1 VFSIQGTIRNIA
13 LLFLLTML
21 ALPARAQ
28 DTPPR
33 APQLDLS
40 NPLNTRPRQF
50 TIRSINLIGTESY
63 SVAMISG
70 TTGLQEGENITI
82 PGEAVATA
90 VRRLYNT
97 GLFSD
102 VRIAHT
108 EVGAGGV
115 HIDIF
120 VTEQPRLEDYEL
132 RGIRRSH
139 RRDLRNLIT
148 LLPGF
153 AVTESSKMQAVN
165 TIKRFYRE
173 KGYWFTEV
181 QVTEG
186 NVDTLRNRMMV
197 FFDVDPG
204 QRIQI
209 RTVEIDGNDNFSDRK
224 LRSNMKPVKRTTFWR
239 SLTRQTFDR
248 EKFQEGKQNLANF
261 YKKNGHLDFRIIEDT
276 VFVYDHNRRRQ
287 GVAINLTI
295 VEGPQYRV
303 RNISWEGNTVYT
315 DDRLSEAL
323 GFQKGDVFNQE
334 KYEMNLSINRES
346 SDVTS
351 LYQNIGYL
359 FMRIEEDIRFVEGDS
374 LDLHFN
380 IVEDE
385 IAKLVEVNFTGN
397 TKTNDD
403 VVRRNLRNIPGT
415 NYSRAAIQR
424 SVRELATLGYFVPEN
439 ILPDLDYNYEEKTV
453 NVIYSLDESASTDN
467 FEFSGG
473 FGGRQIGVILSARLN
488 FNNFSAQNLFNGEAW
503 RPLPSGDGQRLSLGV
518 QVTGRGFQNYSL
530 SFQEPWLFGR
540 PNSFGVSTS
549 YSYYKF
555 SNQRF
560 EQFSSSLSLGR
571 RLQWPDD
578 FFQQINVLSYQM
590 FDVFRSEGLLEP
602 GRASM
607 LSIRSIIERNST
619 DNPLSPNNGSK
630 ISASIEVA
638 PPLPGFKQY
647 YKGMLSIQ
655 NHIPLVGR
663 LVATSGAE
671 FGYMG
676 WLSSKDRSQ
685 FQRFYLGGTPLQQ
698 QQVFYRD
705 NVDLKGFPGGFGG
718 SISPF
723 INGEAVGGRLYNKY
737 FAELRYPAVSS
748 EQVQLIPYIFAESG
762 NAYLDFNTWDPFNL
776 KRAAGFGVRVF
787 LPILGLIDLSYGY
800 RFDGIPNTSIEP
812 GKWEFLIN
820 IGSPF

>member
-1 VFSIQGTIRNIA
+1 VFSKQGTIRNLTLLL
-13 LLFLLTML
+13 LLFLL
-21 ALPARAQ
+21 AEPAHSQ
-28 DTPPR
+28 VV
-33 APQLDLS
+33 APGVPQIDLS
-40 NPLNTRPRQF
+40 NPLNSRPRQF

-63 SVAMISG
+63 SVSMISG
-70 TTGLQEGENITI
+70 TTGLQVGESITI
-82 PGEAVATA
+82 PGEMIATA
-90 VRRLYNT
+90 VKRLYNT

-102 VRIAHT
+102 VSVVHT
-108 EVGAGGV
+108 EISTGSVDL
-115 HIDIF
+115 DIY

-132 RGIRRSH
+132 RGIKRSH
-139 RRDLRNLIT
+139 RRDLREQIT

-165 TIKRFYRE
+165 TIHRYYRE
-173 KGYWFTEV
+173 KGYWYTNVDVIDGE
-181 QVTEG
+181 
-186 NVDTLRNRMMV
+186 VDTLRNRMKV
-197 FFDVDPG
+197 IFDIDPG
-204 QRIQI
+204 ERIQI
-209 RTVEIDGNDNFSDRK
+209 RTVEIDGNESFSDRK
-224 LRSNMKPVKRTTFWR
+224 LRSQMKPIKRTTFWR
-239 SLTRQTFDR
+239 SLTRQTFERDDYL
-248 EKFQEGKQNLANF
+248 EGKQNLINF
-261 YKKNGHLDFRIIEDT
+261 YKKNGHLDFRIKEDT
-276 VFVYDHNRRRQ
+276 VYVYDHNRRRQ

-295 VEGPQYRV
+295 EEGPQYRV
-303 RNISWEGNTVYT
+303 RNITWEGNTVYP
-315 DDRLSEAL
+315 SEVLNESL
-323 GFQKGDVFNQE
+323 GFEKGDVFNQE
-334 KYEMNLSINRES
+334 KFEMNLNINRES

-359 FMRIEEDIRFVEGDS
+359 FMRIEQDIRFVQGDS
-374 LDLHFN
+374 IDIHLN
-380 IVEDE
+380 IIEDE
-385 IAKLVEVNFTGN
+385 IAELVEVSFTGN

-488 FNNFSAQNLFNGEAW
+488 FNNFSAQNLLNGEAW
-503 RPLPSGDGQRLSLGV
+503 RPLPSGDGQKLSLGV
-518 QVTGRGFQNYSL
+518 QVTGRGFQNYSIG
-530 SFQEPWLFGR
+530 FQEPWMFGR
-540 PNSFGVSTS
+540 PNSFGFNTS
-549 YSYYKF
+549 YSFYKF

-560 EQFSSSLSLGR
+560 EQFSSSVSLGR

-578 FFQQINVLSYQM
+578 FFQQINILQYQM

-607 LSIRSIIERNST
+607 ISLKSIVERNSL

-630 ISASIEVA
+630 LSLSLEVA
-638 PPLPGFKQY
+638 PPLPGFKQF
-647 YKGMLSIQ
+647 YKGLLTFQ
-655 NHIPLVGR
+655 NHIPIVGK

-676 WLSSKDRSQ
+676 WLGSKDRSQ

-705 NVDLKGFPGGFGG
+705 NVDLKGYPGGFGG
-718 SISPF
+718 SISPA
-723 INGEAVGGRLYNKY
+723 IDGEFVGGRIYNKY
-737 FAELRYPAVSS
+737 FAEIRYPAVSS
-748 EQVQLIPYIFAESG
+748 EQVQLIPYVFAETG

-800 RFDGIPNTSIEP
+800 RFDGIPNTTVQP
-812 GKWEFLIN
+812 GNWEFLIN